1 MNQAVLSSRP
11 VTIDFNKC
19 YLLRAIMG
27 CYCML
32 VRAYGVN
39 EQTLCDELGSE
50 RTMEH

>member
-11 VTIDFNKC
+11 VTIDFNKG

-32 VRAYGVN
+32 VRAYGVSMSRR
-39 EQTLCDELGSE
+39 CVMS
-50 RTMEH
+50 